1 MSTRK
6 SVAVILG
13 VGLLLSCAGTQ
24 LGLLETANNFDE
36 FQGIPLAP
44 LKTAAACRASLG
56 TDKFAEGTEL
66 VGPGIRILNWNI
78 KKGEEPN
85 WQEDL
90 QRFSQDK
97 NLVLLQEAALSMQ
110 LPDQLQQVPFA
121 AFSPGYVKGDDI
133 TGVVTFSDVEPVS
146 RCRLSAVEPWLG
158 TPKSTN
164 ITEYALSD
172 SDNRLVVVNMHALN
186 FSFGLLSYRMQL
198 DAVSEAL
205 EGFHGA
211 VLLSGDFNTWRR
223 GRQNVLSDIV
233 ERLGLRPVVFENDYR
248 ERVFGRPLDHM
259 YVRGLDVV
267 EAQVF
272 EVSSSDHNPM
282 VVSFK
287 LNAEHIVTVDPEL

>member
-6 SVAVILG
+6 SIAVLLG
-13 VGLLLSCAGTQ
+13 VGLLLSCAGSQ

-44 LKTAAACRASLG
+44 LKTAAECRASLG
-56 TDKFAEGTEL
+56 ANQFAGGAEL
-66 VGPGIRILNWNI
+66 VGASLSILNWNI
-78 KKGEEPN
+78 KKGEEAK

-90 QRFSQDK
+90 QRFSRGK

-110 LPDQLQQVPFA
+110 LPDQLQQAPFA

-133 TGVVTFSDVEPVS
+133 TGVVTFSDVRPVS

-164 ITEYALSD
+164 ITEYAVNNSD
-172 SDNRLVVVNMHALN
+172 FSLVVVNMHALN

-211 VLLSGDFNTWRR
+211 VLLSGDFNTWRQ

-248 ERVFGRPLDHM
+248 QRVFGRPLDHM
-259 YVRGLDVV
+259 YVRGLDIV

-282 VVSFK
+282 VVSLK
-287 LNAEHIVTVDPEL
+287 LNPKQIVTLDPES